1 MLAQQFQDDEEAR
14 ALQQVAAIGRP
25 SDELRNAPRSLTT
38 RFGEVLTNEQPAQV
52 PTPEQ
57 VDERAIEEIAES
69 KKPPTRKEAKRL
81 ARELNF
87 LPGNNKA
94 DKAGR
99 QIRKKEVLVGVEAPE
114 KPTLMQVV
122 TFRVGKGGKR
132 IKVITNQLVSAQA
145 LASGDLRVP
154 FQQPIDTLGNATGGL
169 QILQQHGMRQRR
181 RKKF

>member
-1 MLAQQFQDDEEAR
+1 MEETTLIPQGPGIR
-14 ALQQVAAIGRP
+14 EQ
-25 SDELRNAPRSLTT
+25 LRNAPRSLGT
-38 RFGEVLTNEQPAQV
+38 RFGETITNEQPATV

-57 VDERAIEEIAES
+57 VDERAQEEIEEA
-69 KKPPTRKEAKRL
+69 KTPPTRKEAKRL

-87 LPGNNKA
+87 LPGNNKP

-99 QIRKKEVLVGVEAPE
+99 QIRKKEVLVGVEVPE

-132 IKVITNQLVSAQA
+132 IKVVSNQLVSVEA
-145 LASGDLRVP
+145 LASGALRVP

-169 QILQQHGMRQRR
+169 QVLQQHGMRQRR
-181 RKKF
+181 HKKF